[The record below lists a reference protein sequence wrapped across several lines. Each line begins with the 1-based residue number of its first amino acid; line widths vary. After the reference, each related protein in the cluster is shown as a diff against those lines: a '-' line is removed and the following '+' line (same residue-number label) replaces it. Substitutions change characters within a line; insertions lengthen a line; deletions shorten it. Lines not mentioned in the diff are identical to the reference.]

1 MKKTIIF
8 IAAFLALLFI
18 GLLSHETVLAKEQTT
33 CPIMGGK
40 IDKTFYVDHDGKRV
54 YFCCAGCIDP
64 FKKEPAKH
72 IKKLEDE
79 GIELTKVPAVKGK
92 QEKKRKVD
100 DHAGH
105 NH

>member
-1 MKKTIIF
+1 MKKTTICF
-8 IAAFLALLFI
+8 TALFALLCFS
-18 GLLSHETVLAKEQTT
+18 LLSHGTALAKEQTN
-33 CPIMGGK
+33 CPVMGGK
-40 IDKTFYVDHDGKRV
+40 IDKKIYADHDGKRV
-54 YFCCAGCIDP
+54 YFCCPACIEP

-79 GIELTKVPAVKGK
+79 GVELAKVPAVKEK
-92 QEKKRKVD
+92 QEKKQKD